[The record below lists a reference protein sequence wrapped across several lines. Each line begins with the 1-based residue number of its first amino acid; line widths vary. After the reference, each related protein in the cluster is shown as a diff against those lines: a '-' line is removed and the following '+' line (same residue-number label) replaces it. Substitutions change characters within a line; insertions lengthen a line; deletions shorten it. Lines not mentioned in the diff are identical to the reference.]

1 MASIHTIQ
9 AAIIEAAKADPLVAA
24 RLGDPPRL
32 WDRPSRGAGFPFA
45 TFGQSRSEELP
56 DGLQAHRVTLIVY
69 SRSADRE
76 EAAQSVAALRGALH
90 DAALTLA
97 DGRLVS
103 LRAVYSDV
111 LKSDGR
117 TFQGL
122 LRLRAVTESEA
133 VTSAA

>member
-1 MASIHTIQ
+1 M
-9 AAIIEAAKADPLVAA
+9 
-24 RLGDPPRL
+24 
-32 WDRPSRGAGFPFA
+32 
-45 TFGQSRSEELP
+45 
-56 DGLQAHRVTLIVY
+56 TLIVY

-76 EAAQSVAALRGALH
+76 EAAQIVGALRGALH

-122 LRLRAVTESEA
+122 LRLRAVTEE
-133 VTSAA
+133 